1 MGEAI
6 KVIVKQPNDKYG
18 KPTKI
23 VPSLENLQSVVG
35 GYIEH
40 VNLGDGLALICNEE
54 GKLKGMEPNF
64 VITSGLGYLID
75 EIVGPVIIA
84 GVKGEELADIPISY
98 AEWKRYL
105 WKWGN

>member
-1 MGEAI
+1 MGNSI
-6 KVIVKQPNDKYG
+6 KVILKNPGQKYG
-18 KPTKI
+18 TPTHI
-23 VPSLENLQSVVG
+23 VPSLKNLQKAVG
-35 GYIEH
+35 GYIEQ
-40 VNLGDGLALICNEE
+40 VNLGDGLVMICNEE
-54 GKLKGMEPNF
+54 GKMKGMEPNF

>member
-1 MGEAI
+1 MGNSI
-6 KVIVKQPNDKYG
+6 KVILKNPGQKYG
-18 KPTKI
+18 TPTHI
-23 VPSLENLQSVVG
+23 VPSLKNLQKAVG
-35 GYIEH
+35 GYIEQ
-40 VNLGDGLALICNEE
+40 VNLGDGLVMICNEK

-84 GVKGEELADIPISY
+84 GVKGDELADIPINLH
-98 AEWKRYL
+98 EWKQYL